1 MGSWDW
7 QALTC
12 ELPLANSRLKKR
24 CHPEGW
30 RYETVRGL
38 VAAVYCFST
47 IAAKK
52 PSVCCAAGDVRN
64 WPLASTRSSG
74 SIFGTRCGACHF
86 ATAFCDMR
94 LVDGAPART
103 SAMTSSFSSGSI
115 EHVE

>member
-12 ELPLANSRLKKR
+12 ELPLAKSRPKKK
-24 CHPEGW
+24 CHPEGGG
-30 RYETVRGL
+30 YENVRGL

-74 SIFGTRCGACHF
+74 SIFGTRCGASDF
-86 ATAFCDMR
+86 ATPFSHTR
-94 LVDGAPART
+94 LIDGLPART